1 LRAAIVALRH
11 DLTTV
16 TISGSEG
23 LASVTTRPTRLL
35 IDVAASILVF
45 WALMMISAAA
55 LPLALTL
62 RK

>member
-1 LRAAIVALRH
+1 VALRH

-16 TISGSEG
+16 TISGSER

-35 IDVAASILVF
+35 IAVATSILVF
-45 WALMMISAAA
+45 WAQMMISAAA

-62 RK
+62 RR